1 MSIIVPTRNEQDNIE
16 RSLISLLNQNY
27 PNFEIIAVDDNSTD
41 NTLIKMK
48 KVQQKYLHQ
57 KQKNIIHSKL

>member
-1 MSIIVPTRNEQDNIE
+1 VPTRNEQDNIE